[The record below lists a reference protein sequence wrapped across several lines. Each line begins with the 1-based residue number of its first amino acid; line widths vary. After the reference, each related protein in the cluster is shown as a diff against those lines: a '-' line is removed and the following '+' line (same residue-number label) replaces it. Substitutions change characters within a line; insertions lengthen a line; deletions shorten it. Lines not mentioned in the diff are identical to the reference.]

1 MLMDNTLKQ
10 LKQDAYVQVWQ
21 DAADSITSKFEQSLR
36 NAIQNVEVPN
46 FEDTNDN
53 KEESQG

>member
-1 MLMDNTLKQ
+1 MLLDDTLKKLQ
-10 LKQDAYVQVWQ
+10 QNAYVQGWQ

-36 NAIQNVEVPN
+36 NAIQEVELPT
-46 FEDTNDN
+46 FEDNNDN

>member
-1 MLMDNTLKQ
+1 MLLDDTLKKLQ
-10 LKQDAYVQVWQ
+10 QDAYVLGWQ

-36 NAIQNVEVPN
+36 NAIQEVELPN
-46 FEDTNDN
+46 FEDNNDN

>member
-1 MLMDNTLKQ
+1 MLMDDTLKK
-10 LKQDAYVQVWQ
+10 LKQDAYVQGWQ

-36 NAIQNVEVPN
+36 NAIENVEVPN
-46 FEDTNDN
+46 FEDKNDN